1 MNHKPRTRLAAL
13 LLACLL
19 LCPSPGRSE
28 AAIPTEET
36 VESQTQESVQKPAA
50 TPAEEAA
57 QEVKPTEA
65 PALPTQEPM
74 PEPTEAPP
82 AEETAQEV
90 EPTEAPAL
98 PTQEPMPEPTE
109 APPAEETAQEVE
121 PTEAPALPTQEPMPE
136 PTEAPSETALPTQ
149 PPAQAPTEA
158 PQSPTEEP
166 TSVPEAEA
174 PSPAPETVPVQ
185 TGEPLPFSLQDAMAQ
200 RGYAY
205 VLAAAIPLYAAQ
217 DLAEPAYCM
226 TQETAV
232 LLVRRFAPEEGFAEV
247 WLLNESYEL
256 ITAYTTVDALPEA
269 ALSDQEVSALAGE
282 RLSALT
288 ADERLVFVVPGYVP
302 EQEPVPEPGAAET
315 VTPSAEP
322 EATETPPA
330 QPGVFVQVSTQT
342 NAYTDIDSSGMDADS
357 LWAGCFTQDATVQ
370 IEETLQD
377 ALGRWWYR
385 VRYLYG
391 DDFADGTLKWTEEGT
406 LWVLAQETCATGAAD
421 LTVTDYALP
430 VSPPS
435 RMMRMSASPMPGF
448 SLKTINAPVPSLYV
462 GQGGLHG
469 SSGKD
474 SAYLQ
479 IAKAPGHG
487 TVYATPHYLDGYTV
501 YCLEHTLPGP
511 GENISGG
518 GQQPTGPYVIVDMD
532 SYRTNPGYSSIIY
545 HESTLHAIGWVL
557 RHTYPFMVIDDDDPD
572 NETWSRV
579 AGQFAIRQ
587 VIRELEGP
595 QYVRDYWNMDNFYR
609 ASGQAP
615 GVYLEYARWLA
626 ANGIAR
632 ASMTG
637 AISVS
642 NQSTRFSGGSLTG
655 AVTLTTDAD
664 LIRVSRSYG
673 ALTGNTAGQDES
685 YYYLNSGD
693 TVSITAPGTHLSF
706 VAESVSSDE
715 EEASFLVGVPDVAI
729 QKVLIPQYG
738 APYKLQSVTVT
749 FDMPLGAAAVTKTSA
764 STGAPLAGAVFELVG
779 GNAVIATQ
787 TTGADGVARFE
798 NLQPGVYTIREK
810 SAPEGYLVS
819 VPGEQSVTVTAGGTA
834 HASFANAEI
843 TGKIRV
849 VKRDSLTREAL
860 AGAEFTV
867 TRLSAPAGATG
878 VGGSVVIVT
887 DASGVAETGWLPW
900 GRYRIEETKVPQHF
914 VDVGF
919 ETEVEIRDSGR
930 TCEIEVENEPTK
942 GYIRITKTDRL
953 NGNPIE
959 GVRFDI
965 YENDEYGSALVGSMV
980 TDENGVAV
988 SEPLRK
994 GRYIVREQG
1003 KTAGYVFEEIA
1014 LDAVVKPDE
1023 TTDLSVTNQPVR
1035 VRLKLYKRDADEYA
1049 GKPAD
1054 APDTRGDGEL
1064 TGAVF
1069 RVLAAQDIT
1078 DRQGNVIY
1086 EKGDVVVDSLTTA
1099 GEDASVTTDALWPGV
1114 YEIVELAP
1122 PVGYQAAVDSII
1134 VDARSAAKQ
1143 SHEAVVIYEGVVT
1156 NEIRYGAQAIVKLLG
1171 GMSDDPDPDRVET
1184 PEAGAEF
1191 LVYLRKA
1198 GSYENARA
1206 LERDR
1211 LVTDENGYAK
1221 TKALPYGVYVLE
1233 QIKGAPGYELK
1244 GPILFEIDGTED
1256 ILNPPPLTLSDRPIR
1271 YRLRLMKTDSETGK
1285 TITLSGVSFKL
1296 RDETGEFV
1304 TQTVSYP
1311 TLQET
1316 DTFVTD
1322 ETGSVTL
1329 PETLTWGLYFV
1340 EEVTAPKGYL
1350 IREEA
1355 LPVFVGQDGDV
1366 PGETYQIDVEVPN
1379 EPVKGRILLEKKG
1392 PRLTGFEVTADA
1404 YGNEAHRP
1412 VYEERYLAGAVFE
1425 LRAAET
1431 VTGGDGTVWFEQGE
1445 LVETLT
1451 TASDGPA
1458 ASGLLPLGRYV
1469 LVEIH
1474 APEGY
1479 ALDDTPHEVTLDASD
1494 AYTPVVE
1501 VRAELTNEYL
1511 PAEITLTKYKETMQA
1526 MEDEHGVRQTVITVP
1541 GEGFVFGLY
1550 NASDI
1555 PYDGGVLPA
1564 GTLVA
1569 SGATDTEG
1577 RLMFA
1582 GQYPHGEYYVKEL
1595 QAPEGWKLSAG
1606 TFPVSI
1612 LPEKAQ
1618 EDAVIRAGLTVHNEL
1633 ICTPVTITKTD
1644 ITGAA
1649 PVPGALIEVR
1659 NSRDEI
1665 IYHARTD
1672 ENGELPDILLMPGQ
1686 YAFREV
1692 LAPDG
1697 YALNEAVCIFVVDAQ
1712 GQVSGD
1718 TEIRDDW
1725 TRFSLRKTDTG
1736 GRVLAGVQF
1745 ALVDADGNQIMTA
1758 ETDENGLASFERIP
1772 YGRYTVVETRPL
1784 SGYLPAGTVAELTV
1798 DGQYVNPDAPLE
1810 VVNVPADTPDIQ
1822 TGVDLPFTPLMWA
1835 GVGMTAGALALIGV
1849 YGYRRRKRR

>member
-28 AAIPTEET
+28 AAVQTDVPVPQEAAIPAEET
-36 VESQTQESVQKPAA
+36 LESQETMQEPAA

-82 AEETAQEV
+82 
-90 EPTEAPAL
+90 
-98 PTQEPMPEPTE
+98 
-109 APPAEETAQEVE
+109 
-121 PTEAPALPTQEPMPE
+121 
-136 PTEAPSETALPTQ
+136 ETALPTQ

-158 PQSPTEEP
+158 PQPPTEEP

-174 PSPAPETVPVQ
+174 PSPAPETMPAQ
-185 TGEPLPFSLQDAMAQ
+185 TGEPLPLSLQDAMAQ
-200 RGYAY
+200 HGYAY

-226 TQETAV
+226 AQETAV
-232 LLVRRFAPEEGFAEV
+232 LLVHRLAPEEGFAEV

-256 ITAYTTVDALPEA
+256 ITAYTAVDALPEA
-269 ALSDQEVSALAGE
+269 ALSDQEVAALAGE

-302 EQEPVPEPGAAET
+302 AQEPVPEPGAAET

-322 EATETPPA
+322 EAAETPPA
-330 QPGVFVQVSTQT
+330 QPGAFVQVSTQT
-342 NAYTDIDSSGMDADS
+342 NVYTDIDSSGMDADS

-370 IEETLQD
+370 VEETLQD

-391 DDFADGTLKWTEEGT
+391 DDFADGTLKWTEQGT
-406 LWVLAQETCATGAAD
+406 LWVLAQETCVTGAAD

-430 VSPPS
+430 VSPSS

-462 GQGGLHG
+462 GQDGLYG
-469 SSGKD
+469 SSGRD

-557 RHTYPFMVIDDDDPD
+557 RHTYPFMVIDDNDPD

-637 AISVS
+637 VISVS

-655 AVTLTTDAD
+655 TVTLTTDAD

-764 STGAPLAGAVFELVG
+764 STGAPLAGAVFELVS

-819 VPGEQSVTVTAGGTA
+819 VPGGQSVTVTAGGTA

-843 TGKIRV
+843 TGKIRI

-878 VGGSVVIVT
+878 VGDSVVIVT

-900 GRYRIEETKVPQHF
+900 GRYRIEETTVPQHY

-965 YENDEYGSALVGSMV
+965 YENDEYGSALVCSMV

-988 SEPLRK
+988 SELLRK
-994 GRYIVREQG
+994 GRYIVREHG
-1003 KTAGYVFEEIA
+1003 ETVGYVFEEIA

-1023 TTDLSVTNQPVR
+1023 TTDLSVTNQPVQ

-1054 APDTRGDGEL
+1054 APGTRGDGEL

-1086 EKGDVVVDSLTTA
+1086 EKGAVVVDSLTTA
-1099 GEDASVTTDALWPGV
+1099 GEDGSVTTDGLWPGV

-1134 VDARSAAKQ
+1134 VDARSAAEQ
-1143 SHEAVVIYEGVVT
+1143 SQEAVVIYEGVVT

-1191 LVYLRKA
+1191 LVYLRNA

-1285 TITLSGVSFKL
+1285 AVTLSGVSFKL

-1431 VTGGDGTVWFEQGE
+1431 VTGWDDTVWFEQGE

-1501 VRAELTNEYL
+1501 VCAELTNEYL

-1569 SGATDTEG
+1569 SGATDADG
-1577 RLMFA
+1577 RLVFA

-1595 QAPEGWKLSAG
+1595 QAPEGWKLPAG

-1618 EDAVIRAGLTVHNEL
+1618 EDAVIRAGLTVHNEM

-1665 IYHARTD
+1665 IYRARID

-1772 YGRYTVVETRPL
+1772 HGCYTVVETQPL
-1784 SGYLPAGTVAELTV
+1784 PGYLPAGTVAELTV
-1798 DGQYVNPDAPLE
+1798 DGQYVNPDTPLE
-1810 VVNVPADTPDIQ
+1810 IVNVPADTPDIQ

-1835 GVGMTAGALALIGV
+1835 GVGMTAGALVLIGV

>member
-1 MNHKPRTRLAAL
+1 MNHKPHTRLAAM

-28 AAIPTEET
+28 AAVQTDVPVPQEAATPAEET
-36 VESQTQESVQKPAA
+36 PESQETVQEPAA
-50 TPAEEAA
+50 TPAEEA
-57 QEVKPTEA
+57 
-65 PALPTQEPM
+65 
-74 PEPTEAPP
+74 
-82 AEETAQEV
+82 AQEV

-98 PTQEPMPEPTE
+98 PTEEPMPESTE
-109 APPAEETAQEVE
+109 APP
-121 PTEAPALPTQEPMPE
+121 
-136 PTEAPSETALPTQ
+136 ETALQTQ
-149 PPAQAPTEA
+149 PPAQAPTEV
-158 PQSPTEEP
+158 PQPPTEEP
-166 TSVPEAEA
+166 TSVPEPEA
-174 PSPAPETVPVQ
+174 PSPAPETVPAQ
-185 TGEPLPFSLQDAMAQ
+185 TGEPLPLSLQDAMAQ
-200 RGYAY
+200 HGYAY

-232 LLVRRFAPEEGFAEV
+232 LLVHRFAPEEGFTEV

-256 ITAYTTVDALPEA
+256 TTAYTAVDALPEA
-269 ALSDQEVSALAGE
+269 ALSDQEVAALAGE
-282 RLSALT
+282 RSSALT

-302 EQEPVPEPGAAET
+302 EQVTVTETGAAET

-322 EATETPPA
+322 EATETQPA
-330 QPGVFVQVSTQT
+330 QPGAFVQVSTQT
-342 NAYTDIDSSGMDADS
+342 NVYTGIDWSGMDADR

-370 IEETLQD
+370 VEETLQD

-391 DDFADGTLKWTEEGT
+391 DDFADGTLKWTELGT

-430 VSPPS
+430 VSPSS

-462 GQGGLHG
+462 GQGGLYG
-469 SSGKD
+469 SSGRD

-626 ANGIAR
+626 SNGIAR

-655 AVTLTTDAD
+655 TVTLTTDAD

-764 STGAPLAGAVFELVG
+764 STGAPLAGAVFELVSG
-779 GNAVIATQ
+779 DAVIATQ

-843 TGKIRV
+843 TGKIRI

-887 DASGVAETGWLPW
+887 DASGVAETGWLSW
-900 GRYRIEETKVPQHF
+900 GRYRIEETKVPRHY

-965 YENDEYGSALVGSMV
+965 YENDEYGSALAGSMV

-994 GRYIVREQG
+994 GRYIVREHG
-1003 KTAGYVFEEIA
+1003 ETAGYVFEEIA

-1054 APDTRGDGEL
+1054 APGTRGDGEL

-1078 DRQGNVIY
+1078 DRQDNVIY
-1086 EKGDVVVDSLTTA
+1086 EKGAVVVDSLTTA
-1099 GEDASVTTDALWPGV
+1099 DQDASVTTDALWPGV

-1122 PVGYQAAVDSII
+1122 PVGYQASDTAITMDTR
-1134 VDARSAAKQ
+1134 DAARQ
-1143 SHEAVVIYEGVVT
+1143 SVEAVVIYEGVVT

-1198 GSYENARA
+1198 GSYENAHA

-1233 QIKGAPGYELK
+1233 QIKGAPGHELK

-1271 YRLRLMKTDSETGK
+1271 YRLRLIKTDSETGK

-1366 PGETYQIDVEVPN
+1366 PGETYQIDAEVPN

-1431 VTGGDGTVWFEQGE
+1431 ITGGDGTVWFEQGE

-1451 TASDGPA
+1451 TASDEPA

-1479 ALDDTPHEVTLDASD
+1479 ALDDMPHEVTLDASD

-1526 MEDEHGVRQTVITVP
+1526 MEDEYGVRQTVITVP

-1569 SGATDTEG
+1569 SGATDADG
-1577 RLMFA
+1577 RLVFA

-1595 QAPEGWKLSAG
+1595 QAPEGWKLPAG
-1606 TFPVSI
+1606 TLPVSI

-1644 ITGAA
+1644 ITGSA

-1665 IYHARTD
+1665 IYRARTD

-1810 VVNVPADTPDIQ
+1810 IVNVPADTTDIQ

-1835 GVGMTAGALALIGV
+1835 GVGMTASALVLIGV

>member
-1 MNHKPRTRLAAL
+1 M

-28 AAIPTEET
+28 AAVQTDVPVPQEAAIPAEET
-36 VESQTQESVQKPAA
+36 LELQETVQEPAA
-50 TPAEEAA
+50 TPAEEAV
-57 QEVKPTEA
+57 QEVTPTEA

-74 PEPTEAPP
+74 PESTEAPP
-82 AEETAQEV
+82 AET
-90 EPTEAPAL
+90 AL
-98 PTQEPMPEPTE
+98 PTQE
-109 APPAEETAQEVE
+109 
-121 PTEAPALPTQEPMPE
+121 
-136 PTEAPSETALPTQ
+136 PTQ

-158 PQSPTEEP
+158 PPASTEEP
-166 TSVPEAEA
+166 A
-174 PSPAPETVPVQ
+174 PTDVV
-185 TGEPLPFSLQDAMAQ
+185 PLPLSLQDAMAQ

-205 VLAAAIPLYAAQ
+205 VLAAAIPLYAVQ

-226 TQETAV
+226 AQETAV
-232 LLVRRFAPEEGFAEV
+232 LLVHRFAPEEGFAEV

-256 ITAYTTVDALPEA
+256 TTAYTAVDALPEA
-269 ALSDQEVSALAGE
+269 ALSDQEVAALAGE
-282 RLSALT
+282 RPSALT

-302 EQEPVPEPGAAET
+302 AQEPVPEPGAAET

-322 EATETPPA
+322 EAAEIPPA
-330 QPGVFVQVSTQT
+330 QPGAFVQVSTQT

-370 IEETLQD
+370 VEETLQD

-391 DDFADGTLKWTEEGT
+391 DDFADGTLKWTEQGT

-430 VSPPS
+430 VSPSS

-469 SSGKD
+469 SSGRD

-637 AISVS
+637 AISMS

-655 AVTLTTDAD
+655 TVTLTTDAD

-764 STGAPLAGAVFELVG
+764 STGAPLAGAVFELVS

-843 TGKIRV
+843 TGKIRI

-887 DASGVAETGWLPW
+887 AASGVAETGWLPW
-900 GRYRIEETKVPQHF
+900 GRYRIKETKVPRHY

-919 ETEVEIRDSGR
+919 ETEAEIRDSGR

-994 GRYIVREQG
+994 GRYIVREHG
-1003 KTAGYVFEEIA
+1003 ETAGYVFEEIA

-1054 APDTRGDGEL
+1054 APGTRGDGEL

-1086 EKGDVVVDSLTTA
+1086 EKGAVVVDSLTTA

-1122 PVGYQAAVDSII
+1122 PVGYQESDTAITIDTRDAA
-1134 VDARSAAKQ
+1134 RQ
-1143 SHEAVVIYEGVVT
+1143 SVEAVITYEGVIT
-1156 NEIRYGAQAIVKLLG
+1156 NSIKMGAQAIVKLLG

-1233 QIKGAPGYELK
+1233 QTKGAPGYELK

-1355 LPVFVGQDGDV
+1355 LPVFVGQDGDA

-1526 MEDEHGVRQTVITVP
+1526 MEDEYGVRQTVITVP

-1555 PYDGGVLPA
+1555 PCDGGVLPA

-1569 SGATDTEG
+1569 SGATDADG
-1577 RLMFA
+1577 RLVFA

-1665 IYHARTD
+1665 IYRARTD

-1745 ALVDADGNQIMTA
+1745 ALVDADGSQIMTA
-1758 ETDENGLASFERIP
+1758 ETDENGLASFKRIP
-1772 YGRYTVVETRPL
+1772 HGRYTVVETRPL
-1784 SGYLPAGTVAELTV
+1784 PGYLPAGTVAELTV

-1835 GVGMTAGALALIGV
+1835 GVGMTAGALVLIGV

>member
-28 AAIPTEET
+28 AAVQTDVPVPQEAAIPAEET
-36 VESQTQESVQKPAA
+36 MESQETVQEPAA
-50 TPAEEAA
+50 T
-57 QEVKPTEA
+57 
-65 PALPTQEPM
+65 
-74 PEPTEAPP
+74 P

-136 PTEAPSETALPTQ
+136 PTEAPPAETALPTQ

-174 PSPAPETVPVQ
+174 PSPAPETVPAQ

-322 EATETPPA
+322 EAAETPSV
-330 QPGVFVQVSTQT
+330 QPGAFVQVSTQT

-391 DDFADGTLKWTEEGT
+391 DDFADGTLKWTEQGT

-469 SSGKD
+469 RSGKD

-655 AVTLTTDAD
+655 TVTLTTDAD

-764 STGAPLAGAVFELVG
+764 STGAPLAGAVFELVS

-843 TGKIRV
+843 TGKIRI

-878 VGGSVVIVT
+878 VGNSVVIVT

-900 GRYRIEETKVPQHF
+900 GRYRIEETTVPQHY

-994 GRYIVREQG
+994 GRYIVREHG
-1003 KTAGYVFEEIA
+1003 ETAGYVFEEIA

-1054 APDTRGDGEL
+1054 APGTRGDGEL

-1086 EKGDVVVDSLTTA
+1086 EKGAVVVDSLTTA

-1122 PVGYQAAVDSII
+1122 PVGYQESDTAITIDTRDAA
-1134 VDARSAAKQ
+1134 RQ
-1143 SHEAVVIYEGVVT
+1143 SVEAVITYEGVIT
-1156 NEIRYGAQAIVKLLG
+1156 NSIKMGAQAIVKLLG

-1233 QIKGAPGYELK
+1233 QTKGAPGYELK

-1355 LPVFVGQDGDV
+1355 LPVFVGQDGDA

-1526 MEDEHGVRQTVITVP
+1526 MEDEYGVRQTVITVP

-1555 PYDGGVLPA
+1555 PCDGGVLPA

-1569 SGATDTEG
+1569 SGATDADG
-1577 RLMFA
+1577 RLVFA

-1644 ITGAA
+1644 ITGSA

-1665 IYHARTD
+1665 IYRARTD

-1736 GRVLAGVQF
+1736 GRALAGVQF

-1835 GVGMTAGALALIGV
+1835 GVGMTVGGLVLIGA

>member
-1 MNHKPRTRLAAL
+1 MNHKPRTRLAAM

-28 AAIPTEET
+28 AAVQTDVPVPQEAAIPAEET
-36 VESQTQESVQKPAA
+36 MEPQETVQEPAA
-50 TPAEEAA
+50 TPAEETA
-57 QEVKPTEA
+57 QEATPTEA

-82 AEETAQEV
+82 AEEAAQEV

-98 PTQEPMPEPTE
+98 STQEPMPEPNE
-109 APPAEETAQEVE
+109 APLA
-121 PTEAPALPTQEPMPE
+121 
-136 PTEAPSETALPTQ
+136 ETALPTQ
-149 PPAQAPTEA
+149 PPAQAPTEV
-158 PQSPTEEP
+158 PQPPTEEP

-174 PSPAPETVPVQ
+174 PSPAPETVPAQ
-185 TGEPLPFSLQDAMAQ
+185 TGEPLPLSLQDAMAQ
-200 RGYAY
+200 RGFAY

-226 TQETAV
+226 AQETAV
-232 LLVRRFAPEEGFAEV
+232 LLVHRLVPEGFAEV
-247 WLLNESYEL
+247 WLLNESYGL
-256 ITAYTTVDALPEA
+256 ITAYTAVDALPEA
-269 ALSDQEVSALAGE
+269 ALSDQEVAALAGE
-282 RLSALT
+282 RPSAT
-288 ADERLVFVVPGYVP
+288 TEDERLVFVVPGYVP
-302 EQEPVPEPGAAET
+302 EQVTVTETGAAET

-322 EATETPPA
+322 EATETQPA
-330 QPGVFVQVSTQT
+330 QPGAFVQVSTQT

-370 IEETLQD
+370 VEETLQD

-391 DDFADGTLKWTEEGT
+391 DDFADGTLKWTELGT

-430 VSPPS
+430 VSTSS

-462 GQGGLHG
+462 GQGGLYG
-469 SSGKD
+469 SSGRD

-673 ALTGNTAGQDES
+673 VLTGNTAGQDES

-764 STGAPLAGAVFELVG
+764 STGAPLAGAVFELVS

-843 TGKIRV
+843 TGKIRI

-900 GRYRIEETKVPQHF
+900 GRYRIEETTVPQHY

-942 GYIRITKTDRL
+942 GYIRIIKTDRL

-959 GVRFDI
+959 DVRFDI
-965 YENDEYGSALVGSMV
+965 YENDEHGSALVGSMV

-994 GRYIVREQG
+994 GRYIVREHG
-1003 KTAGYVFEEIA
+1003 ETAGYVFEEIA

-1054 APDTRGDGEL
+1054 APGTRGDGEL

-1086 EKGDVVVDSLTTA
+1086 KKGAVVVDSLTTA

-1206 LERDR
+1206 FERDR

-1271 YRLRLMKTDSETGK
+1271 YRLRLMKTDSETRK

-1355 LPVFVGQDGDV
+1355 LPVFVGQDGDS

-1550 NASDI
+1550 NSSDI

-1569 SGATDTEG
+1569 SGTTDADG
-1577 RLMFA
+1577 RLVFA

-1595 QAPEGWKLSAG
+1595 QAPEGWKLPAG

-1665 IYHARTD
+1665 IYRARTD

-1810 VVNVPADTPDIQ
+1810 VVNVPADTTDIQ

>member
-28 AAIPTEET
+28 AAVQTDVPVPQEAAIPAEET
-36 VESQTQESVQKPAA
+36 LESQETVQEPAA

-65 PALPTQEPM
+65 PALPTQGAM
-74 PEPTEAPP
+74 PEPTGAPP
-82 AEETAQEV
+82 A
-90 EPTEAPAL
+90 
-98 PTQEPMPEPTE
+98 
-109 APPAEETAQEVE
+109 
-121 PTEAPALPTQEPMPE
+121 
-136 PTEAPSETALPTQ
+136 ETALPTQ

-174 PSPAPETVPVQ
+174 PSPAPETVPAQ
-185 TGEPLPFSLQDAMAQ
+185 TGETLPLSLQDAMAQ
-200 RGYAY
+200 HGYAY

-226 TQETAV
+226 AQETAV
-232 LLVRRFAPEEGFAEV
+232 LLVHRLVPEGFAEV

-256 ITAYTTVDALPEA
+256 ITAYTAVDALPEA
-269 ALSDQEVSALAGE
+269 ALSDQEVAALAGE
-282 RLSALT
+282 RPSALT

-302 EQEPVPEPGAAET
+302 AQEPVPEPGAAET

-322 EATETPPA
+322 EAAETPSV
-330 QPGVFVQVSTQT
+330 QPGAFVQVSTQT
-342 NAYTDIDSSGMDADS
+342 NVYTDIDSSGMDADS

-370 IEETLQD
+370 VEETLQD

-391 DDFADGTLKWTEEGT
+391 DDFDDGTLKWTEQGT
-406 LWVLAQETCATGAAD
+406 LWVLVQETCATGAAD

-430 VSPPS
+430 VSPSS

-469 SSGKD
+469 SSGRD

-764 STGAPLAGAVFELVG
+764 STGAPLAGAVFELVS

-787 TTGADGVARFE
+787 TTGADGMARFE

-843 TGKIRV
+843 TGKIRI

-900 GRYRIEETKVPQHF
+900 GRYRIEETTVPQHY

-942 GYIRITKTDRL
+942 GYIRIIKTDRL

-965 YENDEYGSALVGSMV
+965 YENDEYGSALVCSMV

-1023 TTDLSVTNQPVR
+1023 TTDLSVTNQPVQ

-1054 APDTRGDGEL
+1054 APGTRGDGEL

-1086 EKGDVVVDSLTTA
+1086 EKGAVVVDSLTTA

-1206 LERDR
+1206 FERDR

-1296 RDETGEFV
+1296 RDETGELV

-1311 TLQET
+1311 TRQET

-1501 VRAELTNEYL
+1501 VCAELTNEYL
-1511 PAEITLTKYKETMQA
+1511 PAEITLTKYKETMQT

-1541 GEGFVFGLY
+1541 GEGFVFGLF
-1550 NASDI
+1550 NTSDI
-1555 PYDGGVLPA
+1555 PHDGGVLPA

-1569 SGATDTEG
+1569 SGATDADG
-1577 RLMFA
+1577 RLVFA

-1649 PVPGALIEVR
+1649 PVPGALIEIR
-1659 NSRDEI
+1659 NSRDEV
-1665 IYHARTD
+1665 IYRARTD

>member
-28 AAIPTEET
+28 AAVQTDVPVPQEAAIPAEET
-36 VESQTQESVQKPAA
+36 PESQETVQEPAA

-82 AEETAQEV
+82 
-90 EPTEAPAL
+90 
-98 PTQEPMPEPTE
+98 
-109 APPAEETAQEVE
+109 
-121 PTEAPALPTQEPMPE
+121 
-136 PTEAPSETALPTQ
+136 ETALPTQ

-158 PQSPTEEP
+158 PQPPTEEP

-174 PSPAPETVPVQ
+174 PSPAPETVPAQ
-185 TGEPLPFSLQDAMAQ
+185 TGEPLPLSLQDAMAQ
-200 RGYAY
+200 HGYAY

-226 TQETAV
+226 AQETAV
-232 LLVRRFAPEEGFAEV
+232 LLVHRLVPEGFAEV

-256 ITAYTTVDALPEA
+256 ITAYTAVDALPEA
-269 ALSDQEVSALAGE
+269 SLSDQEVAALAGE
-282 RLSALT
+282 RPSALT

-302 EQEPVPEPGAAET
+302 AQEPVPEPGAAET

-322 EATETPPA
+322 EAAEIPPA
-330 QPGVFVQVSTQT
+330 QPGAFVQVSTQT
-342 NAYTDIDSSGMDADS
+342 NVYTDIDSSGMDADS

-370 IEETLQD
+370 VEETLQD

-391 DDFADGTLKWTEEGT
+391 DDFADGTLKWTEQGT

-430 VSPPS
+430 VSPSS

-642 NQSTRFSGGSLTG
+642 NQSIRFSGGSLTG

-673 ALTGNTAGQDES
+673 VLTGNTAGQDES

-706 VAESVSSDE
+706 MAESVSSDE

-764 STGAPLAGAVFELVG
+764 STGAPLAGAVFELAG

-843 TGKIRV
+843 TGKIRI

-878 VGGSVVIVT
+878 VGDSVVIVT

-900 GRYRIEETKVPQHF
+900 GRYRIEETTVPQHY

-919 ETEVEIRDSGR
+919 ETEAEIRDSGK

-988 SEPLRK
+988 SELLRK
-994 GRYIVREQG
+994 GRYIVREHG
-1003 KTAGYVFEEIA
+1003 ETAGYVFEEIA

-1054 APDTRGDGEL
+1054 APGTRGDGEL

-1078 DRQGNVIY
+1078 DRQDNVIY
-1086 EKGDVVVDSLTTA
+1086 EKGAVVVDSLTTA
-1099 GEDASVTTDALWPGV
+1099 GQDASVTTDALWPGA

-1134 VDARSAAKQ
+1134 VDARSAAEQ
-1143 SHEAVVIYEGVVT
+1143 SQEAVVIYEGVVT

-1206 LERDR
+1206 FERDR

-1271 YRLRLMKTDSETGK
+1271 YRLRLMKTDSETRK

-1296 RDETGEFV
+1296 RDEMGELV

-1355 LPVFVGQDGDV
+1355 LPVFVGQDGDA

-1412 VYEERYLAGAVFE
+1412 VYEESYLAGAVFE

-1569 SGATDTEG
+1569 SGATDADG
-1577 RLMFA
+1577 RLVFA

-1665 IYHARTD
+1665 IYRARTD

-1784 SGYLPAGTVAELTV
+1784 PGYLPAGTVAELTV
-1798 DGQYVNPDAPLE
+1798 DGQHVNPDAPLE

-1822 TGVDLPFTPLMWA
+1822 TGVDFPFTPLMWA
-1835 GVGMTAGALALIGV
+1835 GVGMTAGGLVLIGA

>member
-28 AAIPTEET
+28 AAVQTDVPVPQEAAIPAEET
-36 VESQTQESVQKPAA
+36 LESQETVQEPAA

-57 QEVKPTEA
+57 QEVEPTEA
-65 PALPTQEPM
+65 PVLPTQEPM
-74 PEPTEAPP
+74 PESTEAPP
-82 AEETAQEV
+82 AEEAAQEV

-98 PTQEPMPEPTE
+98 PTEEPMPEPTE
-109 APPAEETAQEVE
+109 APPAET
-121 PTEAPALPTQEPMPE
+121 ALPTQE
-136 PTEAPSETALPTQ
+136 PTQ

-158 PQSPTEEP
+158 PPASTEEP
-166 TSVPEAEA
+166 A
-174 PSPAPETVPVQ
+174 PTDVV
-185 TGEPLPFSLQDAMAQ
+185 PLPLSLQDAMAQ

-226 TQETAV
+226 AQETAV
-232 LLVRRFAPEEGFAEV
+232 LLVHRLVPERFAEV

-256 ITAYTTVDALPEA
+256 ITAYTAVDALPEA
-269 ALSDQEVSALAGE
+269 ALSDQEVAALAGE
-282 RLSALT
+282 RPSALT

-302 EQEPVPEPGAAET
+302 AQETVPEPGAAET
-315 VTPSAEP
+315 VAPSAEP

-330 QPGVFVQVSTQT
+330 QPGAFVQVSTQT
-342 NAYTDIDSSGMDADS
+342 NVYTDIDSSGMDADS

-391 DDFADGTLKWTEEGT
+391 DDFADGTLKWTEQGT
-406 LWVLAQETCATGAAD
+406 LWVLEQETCITGAAD

-430 VSPPS
+430 VSTSS
-435 RMMRMSASPMPGF
+435 RMMRKSASPMPGF

-462 GQGGLHG
+462 GQGGLYG
-469 SSGKD
+469 SSGRD

-764 STGAPLAGAVFELVG
+764 STGAPLAGAVFELVS

-819 VPGEQSVTVTAGGTA
+819 VPGEQSVTVTADGTA

-878 VGGSVVIVT
+878 VGNSVVIVT

-900 GRYRIEETKVPQHF
+900 GRYRIEETTVPQHY

-919 ETEVEIRDSGR
+919 ETEVEIRDRGR

-965 YENDEYGSALVGSMV
+965 YENDEYGSALVCSMV

-988 SEPLRK
+988 SELLRK
-994 GRYIVREQG
+994 GRYIVREHG
-1003 KTAGYVFEEIA
+1003 ETAGYVFEEIA

-1049 GKPAD
+1049 GKAAD
-1054 APDTRGDGEL
+1054 APGTRGDGEL

-1086 EKGDVVVDSLTTA
+1086 EKGAVVVDSLTTA

-1206 LERDR
+1206 FERDR

-1569 SGATDTEG
+1569 SGATDTDG
-1577 RLMFA
+1577 RLVFA

-1595 QAPEGWKLSAG
+1595 QAPEGWKLPAG
-1606 TFPVSI
+1606 TLPVSI

-1659 NSRDEI
+1659 NSRDEF

>member
-1 MNHKPRTRLAAL
+1 MNHKPRTRLAAM

-57 QEVKPTEA
+57 QEV
-65 PALPTQEPM
+65 
-74 PEPTEAPP
+74 
-82 AEETAQEV
+82 

-98 PTQEPMPEPTE
+98 PTEEPMPESTE
-109 APPAEETAQEVE
+109 APPAEEAVQEVT
-121 PTEAPALPTQEPMPE
+121 PTEAPVLPTQGAMPE
-136 PTEAPSETALPTQ
+136 PTGAPPAETALPTQ

-158 PQSPTEEP
+158 PPNSIEEPASASQTEEP
-166 TSVPEAEA
+166 AATDV
-174 PSPAPETVPVQ
+174 V
-185 TGEPLPFSLQDAMAQ
+185 PLPLSLQDAMAQ

-205 VLAAAIPLYAAQ
+205 VLAAAIPLYTAQ

-226 TQETAV
+226 TQKTAV
-232 LLVRRFAPEEGFAEV
+232 LLVRRLAPEEGFAEV

-256 ITAYTTVDALPEA
+256 ITAYTAVDALPEA

-282 RLSALT
+282 RPSAT
-288 ADERLVFVVPGYVP
+288 TEDERLVFVVPGYVP
-302 EQEPVPEPGAAET
+302 AQETVTETGAAET

-322 EATETPPA
+322 EATETQPA
-330 QPGVFVQVSTQT
+330 QPGAFVQVSTQT
-342 NAYTDIDSSGMDADS
+342 NVFSDVDTSFPENDSGD
-357 LWAGCFTQDATVQ
+357 LWLGYFTRDATVQ
-370 IEETLQD
+370 VEETLRD

-391 DDFADGTLKWTEEGT
+391 DDFADGTLKWTEQGT

-430 VSPPS
+430 VSPSS
-435 RMMRMSASPMPGF
+435 RMMRTSASPMPGF

-655 AVTLTTDAD
+655 TVTLTTDAD

-764 STGAPLAGAVFELVG
+764 STGAPLAGAVFELVS

-900 GRYRIEETKVPQHF
+900 GRYRIEETTVPQHY

-919 ETEVEIRDSGR
+919 ETEVEIRDRGR

-965 YENDEYGSALVGSMV
+965 YENDEHGSALVGSMV

-988 SEPLRK
+988 SELLRK
-994 GRYIVREQG
+994 GRYIIREQG

-1054 APDTRGDGEL
+1054 APGTRGDGEL

-1078 DRQGNVIY
+1078 DRQDNVIY
-1086 EKGDVVVDSLTTA
+1086 EKGAVVVDSLTTA
-1099 GEDASVTTDALWPGV
+1099 GQDASVTTDALWPGM

-1122 PVGYQAAVDSII
+1122 PVGYQASDTAITIDTR
-1134 VDARSAAKQ
+1134 DAARQ
-1143 SHEAVVIYEGVVT
+1143 SVEAVITYEGVVT

-1211 LVTDENGYAK
+1211 LVTDQNGYAK

-1233 QIKGAPGYELK
+1233 QTKGAPGYELK

-1271 YRLRLMKTDSETGK
+1271 YRLRLIKTDSETGK
-1285 TITLSGVSFKL
+1285 AVTLSGVSFKL

-1311 TLQET
+1311 TRQET

-1355 LPVFVGQDGDV
+1355 LPVFVGQDGDA

-1392 PRLTGFEVTADA
+1392 LRLTGFEVTADA

-1569 SGATDTEG
+1569 SGATDTDG
-1577 RLMFA
+1577 RLVLA

-1595 QAPEGWKLSAG
+1595 QAPEGWKLPAG

-1665 IYHARTD
+1665 IYRARTD

-1697 YALNEAVCIFVVDAQ
+1697 YALNEAVCIFVVDAL

-1772 YGRYTVVETRPL
+1772 HGRYTVVETQPL
-1784 SGYLPAGTVAELTV
+1784 PGYLPAGTVAELTV

-1810 VVNVPADTPDIQ
+1810 IVNVPADTTDIQ
-1822 TGVDLPFTPLMWA
+1822 TGVDLPFTPLMWT
-1835 GVGMTAGALALIGV
+1835 GVGMTAGGLVLIGV

>member
-19 LCPSPGRSE
+19 LCPTPGRSE
-28 AAIPTEET
+28 AAVQTDVPVPQEAAIPAEET
-36 VESQTQESVQKPAA
+36 LESQETMQEPAA
-50 TPAEEAA
+50 TPAEEA
-57 QEVKPTEA
+57 
-65 PALPTQEPM
+65 
-74 PEPTEAPP
+74 
-82 AEETAQEV
+82 AQEV

-98 PTQEPMPEPTE
+98 PTEEPMPESTE
-109 APPAEETAQEVE
+109 APPAET
-121 PTEAPALPTQEPMPE
+121 ALPTQE
-136 PTEAPSETALPTQ
+136 PTQ

-158 PQSPTEEP
+158 PPASTEEP
-166 TSVPEAEA
+166 A
-174 PSPAPETVPVQ
+174 PTDVV
-185 TGEPLPFSLQDAMAQ
+185 PLPLSLQDAMAQ

-232 LLVRRFAPEEGFAEV
+232 LLVHRFAPEEGFAEV
-247 WLLNESYEL
+247 WLLNERYEL
-256 ITAYTTVDALPEA
+256 TTAYTAVDALPEA
-269 ALSDQEVSALAGE
+269 ALSDQEVAALAGE
-282 RLSALT
+282 RPSALT

-302 EQEPVPEPGAAET
+302 AQEPVPEPGAAET

-322 EATETPPA
+322 EAAETPSV
-330 QPGVFVQVSTQT
+330 QPGAFVQVSTQT
-342 NAYTDIDSSGMDADS
+342 NVYTDIDSSGMDADS

-370 IEETLQD
+370 VEETLQD

-391 DDFADGTLKWTEEGT
+391 DDFDDGTLKWTEQGT

-655 AVTLTTDAD
+655 TVTLTTDAD

-749 FDMPLGAAAVTKTSA
+749 FDIPLGAAAVTKTSA
-764 STGAPLAGAVFELVG
+764 STGAPLAGAVFELVS

-787 TTGADGVARFE
+787 TTGADGVARFK

-878 VGGSVVIVT
+878 VGDSVVIVT

-900 GRYRIEETKVPQHF
+900 GRYRIEETTVPQHY

-953 NGNPIE
+953 SGNPIE

-965 YENDEYGSALVGSMV
+965 YENDEYGSALASSMV

-994 GRYIVREQG
+994 GRYIVREHG
-1003 KTAGYVFEEIA
+1003 ETAGYVFEEIA

-1054 APDTRGDGEL
+1054 APGTRGDGEL

-1086 EKGDVVVDSLTTA
+1086 KKGAVVVDSLTTA

-1122 PVGYQAAVDSII
+1122 PVGYQASDTAITIDTR
-1134 VDARSAAKQ
+1134 DAARQ
-1143 SHEAVVIYEGVVT
+1143 SVEAVITYEGVVT

-1311 TLQET
+1311 TRQET

-1355 LPVFVGQDGDV
+1355 LPVFVGQDGDA

-1392 PRLTGFEVTADA
+1392 PQLTGFEVTADA

-1451 TASDGPA
+1451 TASDEPA
-1458 ASGLLPLGRYV
+1458 ASGLLPLGRYM

-1501 VRAELTNEYL
+1501 ICAELTNEYL
-1511 PAEITLTKYKETMQA
+1511 PAEITLTKYKEALQT

-1569 SGATDTEG
+1569 SGATDADG
-1577 RLMFA
+1577 RLVFA

-1595 QAPEGWKLSAG
+1595 QAPEGWKLPAG

-1644 ITGAA
+1644 ITGSA

-1665 IYHARTD
+1665 IYRARTD

-1697 YALNEAVCIFVVDAQ
+1697 YVLNEAVCIFVVDAQ

-1772 YGRYTVVETRPL
+1772 HGRYTVVETQPL

-1835 GVGMTAGALALIGV
+1835 GVGMTASALVLIGV

>member
-28 AAIPTEET
+28 ATIPTEET

-82 AEETAQEV
+82 AEEAVQEV
-90 EPTEAPAL
+90 TPTEAPAL

-109 APPAEETAQEVE
+109 APP
-121 PTEAPALPTQEPMPE
+121 
-136 PTEAPSETALPTQ
+136 ETALPTQ

-158 PQSPTEEP
+158 PQPPTEEP

-174 PSPAPETVPVQ
+174 PSPAPETVPAQ
-185 TGEPLPFSLQDAMAQ
+185 TGEPLPLSLQDAMAQ

-232 LLVRRFAPEEGFAEV
+232 LLVHRLVPEEGFAEV

-256 ITAYTTVDALPEA
+256 ITAYTAVDALPEA
-269 ALSDQEVSALAGE
+269 ALSDQEVAALAGE
-282 RLSALT
+282 RPSALT

-302 EQEPVPEPGAAET
+302 AQEPVPESAET
-315 VTPSAEP
+315 
-322 EATETPPA
+322 EAAVQPMEQSSSESVIPPA
-330 QPGVFVQVSTQT
+330 QPGAFVQVSTQT
-342 NAYTDIDSSGMDADS
+342 NVYTDIDSSGMDADS

-370 IEETLQD
+370 VEETLQD

-391 DDFADGTLKWTEEGT
+391 DDFADGTLKWTEQGT
-406 LWVLAQETCATGAAD
+406 LWVLALETCVTGAAD

-430 VSPPS
+430 VSPSS

-462 GQGGLHG
+462 GQGGLYG

-655 AVTLTTDAD
+655 TVTLTTDAD

-673 ALTGNTAGQDES
+673 VLTGNTAGQDES

-764 STGAPLAGAVFELVG
+764 STGAPLAGAVFELVSG
-779 GNAVIATQ
+779 DAVIATQ

-843 TGKIRV
+843 TGKIRI
-849 VKRDSLTREAL
+849 VKRDGLTREAL

-878 VGGSVVIVT
+878 VGDSVVIVT

-900 GRYRIEETKVPQHF
+900 GRYRIEETTVPQHY

-988 SEPLRK
+988 SELLRK
-994 GRYIVREQG
+994 GRYIVREHG
-1003 KTAGYVFEEIA
+1003 ETAGYVFEEIA

-1023 TTDLSVTNQPVR
+1023 TTDLSVTNQPVQ

-1054 APDTRGDGEL
+1054 VPGTRGDGEL

-1086 EKGDVVVDSLTTA
+1086 EKGAVVVDSLTTA

-1244 GPILFEIDGTED
+1244 GPLLFEIDGTED
-1256 ILNPPPLTLSDRPIR
+1256 VLNPPPLTLSDRPIR

-1285 TITLSGVSFKL
+1285 AVTLSGVSFKL

-1311 TLQET
+1311 TPQET

-1479 ALDDTPHEVTLDASD
+1479 ALDDTPYEVTLDASD

-1526 MEDEHGVRQTVITVP
+1526 MEDEYGVRQTVITVP

-1569 SGATDTEG
+1569 SGATDADG
-1577 RLMFA
+1577 RLVFA
-1582 GQYPHGEYYVKEL
+1582 GRYPHGEYYVKEL
-1595 QAPEGWKLSAG
+1595 QAPEGWKLPAG
-1606 TFPVSI
+1606 TFPISI

-1644 ITGAA
+1644 ITGSA

-1665 IYHARTD
+1665 IYRARTD

-1772 YGRYTVVETRPL
+1772 HGRYSVVETQPL
-1784 SGYLPAGTVAELTV
+1784 PGYLPAGTVAELTV

-1810 VVNVPADTPDIQ
+1810 IVNVPADTPDIQ

-1835 GVGMTAGALALIGV
+1835 GVGMTAGALVLIGA

>member
-1 MNHKPRTRLAAL
+1 MNHKPHTRLAAM

-28 AAIPTEET
+28 AA
-36 VESQTQESVQKPAA
+36 VQTDVPVPQEAA
-50 TPAEEAA
+50 MPAEEAA

-82 AEETAQEV
+82 AEEAVQEV
-90 EPTEAPAL
+90 TPTEAPVL
-98 PTQEPMPEPTE
+98 PTQGAIPEPTG
-109 APPAEETAQEVE
+109 APPA
-121 PTEAPALPTQEPMPE
+121 
-136 PTEAPSETALPTQ
+136 ETALPTQ

-158 PQSPTEEP
+158 PPNSIEEPASASQTEEP
-166 TSVPEAEA
+166 AATDV
-174 PSPAPETVPVQ
+174 V
-185 TGEPLPFSLQDAMAQ
+185 PLPLSLQDAMAQ

-217 DLAEPAYCM
+217 DLVEPAYCM

-232 LLVRRFAPEEGFAEV
+232 LLVHRFAPEEGFTEV

-256 ITAYTTVDALPEA
+256 TTAYTAVDALPEA
-269 ALSDQEVSALAGE
+269 ALSDQEVAALAGE
-282 RLSALT
+282 RSSALT

-302 EQEPVPEPGAAET
+302 EQVTVTETGAAET

-322 EATETPPA
+322 EATETQPA
-330 QPGVFVQVSTQT
+330 QPGAFVQVSTQT
-342 NAYTDIDSSGMDADS
+342 NVYTGIDWSGMDADS

-370 IEETLQD
+370 VEETLQD

-391 DDFADGTLKWTEEGT
+391 DDFADGTLKWTELGT

-430 VSPPS
+430 VSPSS

-469 SSGKD
+469 SSGRD

-655 AVTLTTDAD
+655 TVTLTTDAD

-764 STGAPLAGAVFELVG
+764 STGAPLASAVFELVS

-843 TGKIRV
+843 TGKIRI
-849 VKRDSLTREAL
+849 VKRDSLTREVL

-900 GRYRIEETKVPQHF
+900 GRYRIEETTVPQHY

-942 GYIRITKTDRL
+942 GYIRIIKTDRL

-988 SEPLRK
+988 SELLRK
-994 GRYIVREQG
+994 GRYIVREHG
-1003 KTAGYVFEEIA
+1003 ETAGYVFEEIA

-1035 VRLKLYKRDADEYA
+1035 VQLKLYKRDADEYA

-1054 APDTRGDGEL
+1054 APGTRGDGEL

-1078 DRQGNVIY
+1078 DQQDNVIY
-1086 EKGDVVVDSLTTA
+1086 EKGAVVVDSLTTA
-1099 GEDASVTTDALWPGV
+1099 GQDASVTTDALWPGV

-1285 TITLSGVSFKL
+1285 AVTLSGVSFKL

-1311 TLQET
+1311 TRQET
-1316 DTFVTD
+1316 DTFITD

-1355 LPVFVGQDGDV
+1355 LPVFVGQDGDA

-1451 TASDGPA
+1451 TASNGPA

-1541 GEGFVFGLY
+1541 GEGFVFGLF

-1569 SGATDTEG
+1569 SGATDTDG
-1577 RLMFA
+1577 RLVLA

-1595 QAPEGWKLSAG
+1595 QAPEGWKLPAG

-1618 EDAVIRAGLTVHNEL
+1618 EDAVIRAGLTVHNEM

-1665 IYHARTD
+1665 IYRARTD

-1772 YGRYTVVETRPL
+1772 HGRYTVEETQPL
-1784 SGYLPAGTVAELTV
+1784 PGYLPAGTVAELTV

-1810 VVNVPADTPDIQ
+1810 IVNVPADTPDIQ

-1835 GVGMTAGALALIGV
+1835 GVGMTAGALVLIGA

>member
-1 MNHKPRTRLAAL
+1 MNHKPRTRLAAM

-82 AEETAQEV
+82 
-90 EPTEAPAL
+90 
-98 PTQEPMPEPTE
+98 
-109 APPAEETAQEVE
+109 
-121 PTEAPALPTQEPMPE
+121 
-136 PTEAPSETALPTQ
+136 ETALPTQ

-158 PQSPTEEP
+158 PQPPTEEP

-174 PSPAPETVPVQ
+174 PSPAPETVPAQ
-185 TGEPLPFSLQDAMAQ
+185 TGEPLPLSLQDAMAQ

-226 TQETAV
+226 AQETAV
-232 LLVRRFAPEEGFAEV
+232 LLVHRLVPERFAEV

-256 ITAYTTVDALPEA
+256 ITAYTAVDALPEA
-269 ALSDQEVSALAGE
+269 ALSDQEVAALAGE
-282 RLSALT
+282 RPSALT

-302 EQEPVPEPGAAET
+302 AQEPVPEPGAAET

-322 EATETPPA
+322 EAAETTSV
-330 QPGVFVQVSTQT
+330 QPGAFVQVSTQT
-342 NAYTDIDSSGMDADS
+342 NVYTDIDSSGMDADS

-370 IEETLQD
+370 VEETLQD

-391 DDFADGTLKWTEEGT
+391 DDFADGTLKWTEQGT
-406 LWVLAQETCATGAAD
+406 LWVLAQETCITGAAD

-430 VSPPS
+430 VSTSS

-1054 APDTRGDGEL
+1054 APGTRGDGEL

-1078 DRQGNVIY
+1078 DRQDNVIY
-1086 EKGDVVVDSLTTA
+1086 EKGAVVVDSLTTA
-1099 GEDASVTTDALWPGV
+1099 DQDASVTTDALWPGV

-1271 YRLRLMKTDSETGK
+1271 YRLRLIKTDSETGK
-1285 TITLSGVSFKL
+1285 AVTLSGVSFKL

-1311 TLQET
+1311 TRQET

-1355 LPVFVGQDGDV
+1355 LPVFVGQDGDS

-1501 VRAELTNEYL
+1501 VCAELTNEYL
-1511 PAEITLTKYKETMQA
+1511 PAEITLTKYKETMQT

-1541 GEGFVFGLY
+1541 GEGFVFGLF
-1550 NASDI
+1550 NTSDI
-1555 PYDGGVLPA
+1555 PHDGGVLPA

-1569 SGATDTEG
+1569 SGTTDADG
-1577 RLMFA
+1577 RLVFA

-1606 TFPVSI
+1606 MFPVSI

-1644 ITGAA
+1644 ITGSA

-1665 IYHARTD
+1665 IYRARTD

-1772 YGRYTVVETRPL
+1772 HGRYSVVETQPL
-1784 SGYLPAGTVAELTV
+1784 PGYLPAGTVAELTV

-1810 VVNVPADTPDIQ
+1810 IVNVPADTPDIQ

-1835 GVGMTAGALALIGV
+1835 GVGMTAGALVLIGA

>member
-1 MNHKPRTRLAAL
+1 MIHKPRTRLAAM

-109 APPAEETAQEVE
+109 AP
-121 PTEAPALPTQEPMPE
+121 
-136 PTEAPSETALPTQ
+136 SETALPTQ

-174 PSPAPETVPVQ
+174 PSPAPETVPAQ

-469 SSGKD
+469 RSGKD

-655 AVTLTTDAD
+655 TVTLTTDAD

-764 STGAPLAGAVFELVG
+764 STGAPLAGAVFELVS

-843 TGKIRV
+843 TGKIRI

-887 DASGVAETGWLPW
+887 AASGVAETGWLPW
-900 GRYRIEETKVPQHF
+900 GRYRIKETKVPRHY

-919 ETEVEIRDSGR
+919 ETEAEIRDSGR

-994 GRYIVREQG
+994 GRYIVREHG
-1003 KTAGYVFEEIA
+1003 ETAGYVFEEIA

-1054 APDTRGDGEL
+1054 APGTRGDGEL

-1086 EKGDVVVDSLTTA
+1086 EKGAVVVDSLTTA

-1122 PVGYQAAVDSII
+1122 PVGYQESDTAITIDTRDAA
-1134 VDARSAAKQ
+1134 RQ
-1143 SHEAVVIYEGVVT
+1143 SVEAVITYEGVIT
-1156 NEIRYGAQAIVKLLG
+1156 NSIKMGAQAIVKLLG

-1233 QIKGAPGYELK
+1233 QTKGAPGYELK

-1355 LPVFVGQDGDV
+1355 LPVFVGQDGDA

-1526 MEDEHGVRQTVITVP
+1526 MEDEYGVRQTVITVP

-1555 PYDGGVLPA
+1555 PCDGGVLPA

-1569 SGATDTEG
+1569 SGATDADG
-1577 RLMFA
+1577 RLVFA

-1644 ITGAA
+1644 ITGSA

-1665 IYHARTD
+1665 IYRARTD

-1736 GRVLAGVQF
+1736 GRALAGVQF

-1835 GVGMTAGALALIGV
+1835 GVGMTVGGLVLIGA

>member
-28 AAIPTEET
+28 AAVQTDVPVPQEAAIPAEET
-36 VESQTQESVQKPAA
+36 LESQETVQEPAA

-65 PALPTQEPM
+65 PALPTQGAM
-74 PEPTEAPP
+74 PEPTGAPP
-82 AEETAQEV
+82 A
-90 EPTEAPAL
+90 
-98 PTQEPMPEPTE
+98 
-109 APPAEETAQEVE
+109 
-121 PTEAPALPTQEPMPE
+121 
-136 PTEAPSETALPTQ
+136 ETALPTQ

-174 PSPAPETVPVQ
+174 PSPAPETVPAQ
-185 TGEPLPFSLQDAMAQ
+185 TGETLPLSLQDAMAQ
-200 RGYAY
+200 HGYAY

-226 TQETAV
+226 AQETAV
-232 LLVRRFAPEEGFAEV
+232 LLVHRLVPEGFAEV

-256 ITAYTTVDALPEA
+256 ITAYTAVDALPEA
-269 ALSDQEVSALAGE
+269 ALSDQEVAALAGE
-282 RLSALT
+282 RPSALT

-302 EQEPVPEPGAAET
+302 AQEPVPEPGAAET

-322 EATETPPA
+322 EAAETPSV
-330 QPGVFVQVSTQT
+330 QPGAFVQVSTQT
-342 NAYTDIDSSGMDADS
+342 NVYTGIDWSGMDADS

-370 IEETLQD
+370 VEETLQD

-385 VRYLYG
+385 VRYLFG
-391 DDFADGTLKWTEEGT
+391 DDFDDGTLKWTEQGT

-469 SSGKD
+469 GSGKD

-673 ALTGNTAGQDES
+673 VLTGNTAGQDES

-764 STGAPLAGAVFELVG
+764 STGAPLAGAVFELVS

-843 TGKIRV
+843 TGKIRI

-878 VGGSVVIVT
+878 VGDSVVIVT

-900 GRYRIEETKVPQHF
+900 GRYRIEETKVPRHY

-965 YENDEYGSALVGSMV
+965 YENDEYGSALVCSMV

-994 GRYIVREQG
+994 GRYIVREHG
-1003 KTAGYVFEEIA
+1003 ETAGYVFEEIA

-1054 APDTRGDGEL
+1054 APGTRGDGEL

-1078 DRQGNVIY
+1078 DRQDNVIY
-1086 EKGDVVVDSLTTA
+1086 EKGAVVVDSLTTA

-1122 PVGYQAAVDSII
+1122 PVGYQASDTAITIDTR
-1134 VDARSAAKQ
+1134 DAARQ
-1143 SHEAVVIYEGVVT
+1143 SVEAVITYEGVIT
-1156 NEIRYGAQAIVKLLG
+1156 NSIKMGAQAIVKLLG

-1271 YRLRLMKTDSETGK
+1271 YRLRLIKTDSETGK

-1311 TLQET
+1311 TRQET

-1412 VYEERYLAGAVFE
+1412 VYEESYLAGAVFE

-1501 VRAELTNEYL
+1501 VCAELTNEYL

-1569 SGATDTEG
+1569 SGATDADG
-1577 RLMFA
+1577 RLVFA

-1595 QAPEGWKLSAG
+1595 QAPEGWKLPAG

-1665 IYHARTD
+1665 IYRARTD

-1772 YGRYTVVETRPL
+1772 HGRYTVVETRPL
-1784 SGYLPAGTVAELTV
+1784 PGYLPAGTVAELTV

-1810 VVNVPADTPDIQ
+1810 VVNVPADTP
-1822 TGVDLPFTPLMWA
+1822 TSRPEWTSPSHP
-1835 GVGMTAGALALIGV
+1835 
-1849 YGYRRRKRR
+1849 

>member
-1 MNHKPRTRLAAL
+1 MNHKPRTRLAAM

-28 AAIPTEET
+28 ATIPTEET
-36 VESQTQESVQKPAA
+36 VESQETMQEPAA

-57 QEVKPTEA
+57 QEVEPTEA
-65 PALPTQEPM
+65 PVLPTQEPM
-74 PEPTEAPP
+74 PESTEAPP
-82 AEETAQEV
+82 AEEAVQEV
-90 EPTEAPAL
+90 TPTEAPVL
-98 PTQEPMPEPTE
+98 PTQGAMPEPTG
-109 APPAEETAQEVE
+109 APPA
-121 PTEAPALPTQEPMPE
+121 
-136 PTEAPSETALPTQ
+136 ETALPTQ

-158 PQSPTEEP
+158 PPNSIEEPASASQTEEP
-166 TSVPEAEA
+166 AATDV
-174 PSPAPETVPVQ
+174 V
-185 TGEPLPFSLQDAMAQ
+185 PLPLSLQDAMAQ

-205 VLAAAIPLYAAQ
+205 VLAATIPLYTAQ
-217 DLAEPAYCM
+217 DLTEPAYCM

-256 ITAYTTVDALPEA
+256 ITAYTAVDALPEA
-269 ALSDQEVSALAGE
+269 ALSDQEVAALAGE
-282 RLSALT
+282 RSSAT
-288 ADERLVFVVPGYVP
+288 TEDERLVFVVPGYVP
-302 EQEPVPEPGAAET
+302 AQEPVPESAET
-315 VTPSAEP
+315 
-322 EATETPPA
+322 EAAVQPMEQSSSESVIPPA
-330 QPGVFVQVSTQT
+330 QPGAFVQVSTQT
-342 NAYTDIDSSGMDADS
+342 NVYTDIDSSGMDADS

-370 IEETLQD
+370 VEETLQD

-391 DDFADGTLKWTEEGT
+391 DDFADGTLKWTEQGT
-406 LWVLAQETCATGAAD
+406 LWVLALETCVTGAAD

-430 VSPPS
+430 VSPSS

-462 GQGGLHG
+462 GQGGLYG

-655 AVTLTTDAD
+655 TVTLTTDAD

-673 ALTGNTAGQDES
+673 VLTGNTAGQDES

-764 STGAPLAGAVFELVG
+764 STGAPLAGAVFELAG
-779 GNAVIATQ
+779 GDAVIATQ

-843 TGKIRV
+843 TGKIRI
-849 VKRDSLTREAL
+849 VKRDGLTREAL

-878 VGGSVVIVT
+878 VGDSVVIVT

-900 GRYRIEETKVPQHF
+900 GRYRIEETTVPQHY

-988 SEPLRK
+988 SELLRK
-994 GRYIVREQG
+994 GRYIVREHG
-1003 KTAGYVFEEIA
+1003 ETAGYVFEEIA

-1023 TTDLSVTNQPVR
+1023 TTDLSVTNQPVQ

-1054 APDTRGDGEL
+1054 VPGTRGDGEL

-1086 EKGDVVVDSLTTA
+1086 EKGAVVVDSLTTA

-1122 PVGYQAAVDSII
+1122 PVGYQAAVDSIT

-1244 GPILFEIDGTED
+1244 GPLLFEIDGTED
-1256 ILNPPPLTLSDRPIR
+1256 VLNPPPLTLSDRPIR

-1285 TITLSGVSFKL
+1285 AVTLSGVSFKL

-1311 TLQET
+1311 TPQET

-1479 ALDDTPHEVTLDASD
+1479 ALDDTPYEVTLDASD

-1526 MEDEHGVRQTVITVP
+1526 MEDEYGVRQTVITVP

-1569 SGATDTEG
+1569 SGATDADG
-1577 RLMFA
+1577 RLVFA
-1582 GQYPHGEYYVKEL
+1582 GRYPHGEYYVKEL
-1595 QAPEGWKLSAG
+1595 QAPEGWKLPAG
-1606 TFPVSI
+1606 TFPISI

-1644 ITGAA
+1644 ITGSA

-1665 IYHARTD
+1665 IYRARTD

-1772 YGRYTVVETRPL
+1772 HGRYSVVETQPL
-1784 SGYLPAGTVAELTV
+1784 PGYLPAGTVAELTV

-1810 VVNVPADTPDIQ
+1810 IVNVPADTPDIQ

-1835 GVGMTAGALALIGV
+1835 GVGMTAGALVLIGA

>member
-28 AAIPTEET
+28 ATIPTEET

-82 AEETAQEV
+82 AE
-90 EPTEAPAL
+90 
-98 PTQEPMPEPTE
+98 
-109 APPAEETAQEVE
+109 
-121 PTEAPALPTQEPMPE
+121 
-136 PTEAPSETALPTQ
+136 TALPTQ
-149 PPAQAPTEA
+149 PPAQSPTEA
-158 PQSPTEEP
+158 PQPPTEEP
-166 TSVPEAEA
+166 TSVPEAET
-174 PSPAPETVPVQ
+174 PSPAPETVPAQ
-185 TGEPLPFSLQDAMAQ
+185 TGEPLPLSLQDTMAQ

-232 LLVRRFAPEEGFAEV
+232 LLVHRLVPEEGFAEV

-256 ITAYTTVDALPEA
+256 TTAYTAVDALPEA
-269 ALSDQEVSALAGE
+269 ALSDQEVAALAGE
-282 RLSALT
+282 RPSALT

-302 EQEPVPEPGAAET
+302 AQEPVPEPGAAET

-322 EATETPPA
+322 EAAETPSV
-330 QPGVFVQVSTQT
+330 QPGAFVQVSTQT
-342 NAYTDIDSSGMDADS
+342 NVYTDIDSSGMDADS

-370 IEETLQD
+370 VEETLQD

-391 DDFADGTLKWTEEGT
+391 DDFADGTLKWTEQGT
-406 LWVLAQETCATGAAD
+406 LWVLAQETCVTGAAD

-430 VSPPS
+430 VSPSS

-469 SSGKD
+469 SSGRD

-557 RHTYPFMVIDDDDPD
+557 RHTYPFMVIDDNDPD

-642 NQSTRFSGGSLTG
+642 NRSTRFSGGSLTG
-655 AVTLTTDAD
+655 TVTLTTDAD

-673 ALTGNTAGQDES
+673 GLTGNTAGQDES

-715 EEASFLVGVPDVAI
+715 EEASFLVGVPDAAI

-764 STGAPLAGAVFELVG
+764 STGAPLAGAVFELAD

-843 TGKIRV
+843 TGKIRI

-878 VGGSVVIVT
+878 VGDSVVIVT

-900 GRYRIEETKVPQHF
+900 GRYRIEETTVPQHY

-942 GYIRITKTDRL
+942 GYIRIIKTDRL

-965 YENDEYGSALVGSMV
+965 YENDEYGSALVCSMV

-988 SEPLRK
+988 SEPLCK
-994 GRYIVREQG
+994 GRYIVREHG
-1003 KTAGYVFEEIA
+1003 ETAGYVFEEIA

-1023 TTDLSVTNQPVR
+1023 TTDLSVTNQPVQ
-1035 VRLKLYKRDADEYA
+1035 VRLKLYKRDADEYT

-1054 APDTRGDGEL
+1054 APGTRGDGEL

-1086 EKGDVVVDSLTTA
+1086 EKGAVVVDSLTTA

-1134 VDARSAAKQ
+1134 VDARSAAEQ
-1143 SHEAVVIYEGVVT
+1143 SQEAVVIYEGVVT

-1285 TITLSGVSFKL
+1285 AVTLSGVSFKL

-1355 LPVFVGQDGDV
+1355 LPVFVGQDG
-1366 PGETYQIDVEVPN
+1366 TC
-1379 EPVKGRILLEKKG
+1379 
-1392 PRLTGFEVTADA
+1392 
-1404 YGNEAHRP
+1404 
-1412 VYEERYLAGAVFE
+1412 
-1425 LRAAET
+1425 
-1431 VTGGDGTVWFEQGE
+1431 
-1445 LVETLT
+1445 
-1451 TASDGPA
+1451 
-1458 ASGLLPLGRYV
+1458 
-1469 LVEIH
+1469 
-1474 APEGY
+1474 
-1479 ALDDTPHEVTLDASD
+1479 
-1494 AYTPVVE
+1494 
-1501 VRAELTNEYL
+1501 
-1511 PAEITLTKYKETMQA
+1511 
-1526 MEDEHGVRQTVITVP
+1526 
-1541 GEGFVFGLY
+1541 
-1550 NASDI
+1550 
-1555 PYDGGVLPA
+1555 
-1564 GTLVA
+1564 
-1569 SGATDTEG
+1569 
-1577 RLMFA
+1577 
-1582 GQYPHGEYYVKEL
+1582 
-1595 QAPEGWKLSAG
+1595 
-1606 TFPVSI
+1606 
-1612 LPEKAQ
+1612 PEK
-1618 EDAVIRAGLTVHNEL
+1618 RTRS
-1633 ICTPVTITKTD
+1633 TWKSPT
-1644 ITGAA
+1644 
-1649 PVPGALIEVR
+1649 
-1659 NSRDEI
+1659 SRS
-1665 IYHARTD
+1665 R
-1672 ENGELPDILLMPGQ
+1672 
-1686 YAFREV
+1686 
-1692 LAPDG
+1692 
-1697 YALNEAVCIFVVDAQ
+1697 
-1712 GQVSGD
+1712 
-1718 TEIRDDW
+1718 
-1725 TRFSLRKTDTG
+1725 G
-1736 GRVLAGVQF
+1736 GFCL
-1745 ALVDADGNQIMTA
+1745 
-1758 ETDENGLASFERIP
+1758 
-1772 YGRYTVVETRPL
+1772 
-1784 SGYLPAGTVAELTV
+1784 
-1798 DGQYVNPDAPLE
+1798 
-1810 VVNVPADTPDIQ
+1810 
-1822 TGVDLPFTPLMWA
+1822 
-1835 GVGMTAGALALIGV
+1835 
-1849 YGYRRRKRR
+1849 KRRGRGSPGLR

>member
-1 MNHKPRTRLAAL
+1 M

-28 AAIPTEET
+28 AAVQTDVPVPQEAAMPAEET
-36 VESQTQESVQKPAA
+36 VEPQETVQEPAA

-74 PEPTEAPP
+74 PEPTEPP
-82 AEETAQEV
+82 
-90 EPTEAPAL
+90 P
-98 PTQEPMPEPTE
+98 
-109 APPAEETAQEVE
+109 
-121 PTEAPALPTQEPMPE
+121 
-136 PTEAPSETALPTQ
+136 ETALPTQ

-158 PQSPTEEP
+158 PQPPTEEP

-174 PSPAPETVPVQ
+174 PSPAPETVPAQ
-185 TGEPLPFSLQDAMAQ
+185 TGETLPLSLQDAMAQ

-226 TQETAV
+226 AQETAV
-232 LLVRRFAPEEGFAEV
+232 LLVHRLAPEEGFAEV

-256 ITAYTTVDALPEA
+256 ITAYTAVDALPEA
-269 ALSDQEVSALAGE
+269 ALSDQEVAALAGE
-282 RLSALT
+282 RPSDLT

-302 EQEPVPEPGAAET
+302 AQEPVPESAET
-315 VTPSAEP
+315 
-322 EATETPPA
+322 EAAVQPMEQSSLESVITPA
-330 QPGVFVQVSTQT
+330 QPGAFVQVSTQT

-370 IEETLQD
+370 AEETLQD

-391 DDFADGTLKWTEEGT
+391 DDFDDGTLKWTEQGT

-430 VSPPS
+430 VSPSS

-462 GQGGLHG
+462 GQGGLYG
-469 SSGKD
+469 SSGRD

-637 AISVS
+637 AISMS

-655 AVTLTTDAD
+655 TVTLTTDAD

-764 STGAPLAGAVFELVG
+764 STGAPLAGAVFELVS

-843 TGKIRV
+843 TGKIRI

-900 GRYRIEETKVPQHF
+900 GRYRIEETTVPRHY

-988 SEPLRK
+988 SELLRK
-994 GRYIVREQG
+994 GRYIVREHG
-1003 KTAGYVFEEIA
+1003 ETAGYVFEEIA

-1023 TTDLSVTNQPVR
+1023 TTDLSVTNQPVQ

-1054 APDTRGDGEL
+1054 VPGTRGDGEL

-1099 GEDASVTTDALWPGV
+1099 GQDASVTTDALWPGV

-1122 PVGYQAAVDSII
+1122 PVGYQASDTAITMDTR
-1134 VDARSAAKQ
+1134 DAARQ
-1143 SHEAVVIYEGVVT
+1143 SVEAVITYEGVVT

-1198 GSYENARA
+1198 GSYENAHA
-1206 LERDR
+1206 FERDR

-1285 TITLSGVSFKL
+1285 AVTLSGVSFKL

-1311 TLQET
+1311 TRQET
-1316 DTFVTD
+1316 DTFITD

-1355 LPVFVGQDGDV
+1355 LPVFVGQDGDA

-1392 PRLTGFEVTADA
+1392 PQLTGFEVTADA

-1458 ASGLLPLGRYV
+1458 ASGLLPLGRYM

-1526 MEDEHGVRQTVITVP
+1526 MEDEHSVRQTVITVP

-1569 SGATDTEG
+1569 SGATDTDG
-1577 RLMFA
+1577 RLVFA

-1595 QAPEGWKLSAG
+1595 QAPEGWKLPAG

-1665 IYHARTD
+1665 IYRARTD

-1725 TRFSLRKTDTG
+1725 TCFSLRKTDTG
-1736 GRVLAGVQF
+1736 GQVLAGVQF

-1758 ETDENGLASFERIP
+1758 ETDENGLASFKRIP
-1772 YGRYTVVETRPL
+1772 HGRYTVVETQPL
-1784 SGYLPAGTVAELTV
+1784 PGYLPAGTVAELTV

-1810 VVNVPADTPDIQ
+1810 IVNVPADTPDIQ

>member
-28 AAIPTEET
+28 AAVQTEVPVPQEAAMPAEET
-36 VESQTQESVQKPAA
+36 VEPQETVQEPVATSVEETAQEA
-50 TPAEEAA
+50 TPT
-57 QEVKPTEA
+57 EVPV
-65 PALPTQEPM
+65 LPTQEPM

-82 AEETAQEV
+82 AEEAVQEV
-90 EPTEAPAL
+90 TPTEALVL
-98 PTQEPMPEPTE
+98 PTQGAMPEPTG
-109 APPAEETAQEVE
+109 APPA
-121 PTEAPALPTQEPMPE
+121 
-136 PTEAPSETALPTQ
+136 ETALPTQ

-158 PQSPTEEP
+158 PPASTEEP
-166 TSVPEAEA
+166 A
-174 PSPAPETVPVQ
+174 PTDVV
-185 TGEPLPFSLQDAMAQ
+185 PLPLSLQDAMAQ

-232 LLVRRFAPEEGFAEV
+232 LLVHRLVPEEGFAEV

-256 ITAYTTVDALPEA
+256 ITAYTAVDALPEA
-269 ALSDQEVSALAGE
+269 ALSDQEVAALAGE
-282 RLSALT
+282 RPSALT

-302 EQEPVPEPGAAET
+302 AQEPVPESAET
-315 VTPSAEP
+315 
-322 EATETPPA
+322 EAAVQPMEQSSSESVIPPA
-330 QPGVFVQVSTQT
+330 QPGAFVQVSTQT
-342 NAYTDIDSSGMDADS
+342 NVYTDIDSSGMDADS

-370 IEETLQD
+370 VEETLQD

-391 DDFADGTLKWTEEGT
+391 DDFADGTLKWTEQGT
-406 LWVLAQETCATGAAD
+406 LWVLALETCVTGAAD

-430 VSPPS
+430 VSPSS

-462 GQGGLHG
+462 GQGGLYG

-655 AVTLTTDAD
+655 TVTLTTDAD

-673 ALTGNTAGQDES
+673 VLTGNTAGQDES

-764 STGAPLAGAVFELVG
+764 STGAPLAGAVFELVSG
-779 GNAVIATQ
+779 DAVIATQ

-843 TGKIRV
+843 TGKIRI
-849 VKRDSLTREAL
+849 VKRDGLTREAL

-878 VGGSVVIVT
+878 VGDSVVIVT

-900 GRYRIEETKVPQHF
+900 GRYRIEETTVPQHY

-988 SEPLRK
+988 SELLRK
-994 GRYIVREQG
+994 GRYIVREHG
-1003 KTAGYVFEEIA
+1003 ETAGYVFEEIA

-1023 TTDLSVTNQPVR
+1023 TTDLSVTNQPVQ

-1054 APDTRGDGEL
+1054 VPGTRGDGEL

-1086 EKGDVVVDSLTTA
+1086 EKGAVVVDSLTTA

-1244 GPILFEIDGTED
+1244 GPLLFEIDGTED
-1256 ILNPPPLTLSDRPIR
+1256 VLNPPPLTLSDRPIR

-1285 TITLSGVSFKL
+1285 AVTLSGVSFKL

-1311 TLQET
+1311 TPQET

-1412 VYEERYLAGAVFE
+1412 VYEERYLAGAVLE

-1479 ALDDTPHEVTLDASD
+1479 ALDDTPYEVTLDASD

-1526 MEDEHGVRQTVITVP
+1526 MEDEYGVRQTVITVP

-1569 SGATDTEG
+1569 SGATDADG
-1577 RLMFA
+1577 RLVFA
-1582 GQYPHGEYYVKEL
+1582 GRYPHGEYYVKEL
-1595 QAPEGWKLSAG
+1595 QAPEGWKLPAG
-1606 TFPVSI
+1606 TFPISI

-1644 ITGAA
+1644 ITGSA

-1665 IYHARTD
+1665 IYRARTD

-1772 YGRYTVVETRPL
+1772 HGRYSVVETQPL
-1784 SGYLPAGTVAELTV
+1784 PGYLPAGTVAELTV

-1810 VVNVPADTPDIQ
+1810 IVNVPADTPDIQ

-1835 GVGMTAGALALIGV
+1835 GVGMTAGALVLIGA

>member
-57 QEVKPTEA
+57 QEVK
-65 PALPTQEPM
+65 
-74 PEPTEAPP
+74 
-82 AEETAQEV
+82 
-90 EPTEAPAL
+90 
-98 PTQEPMPEPTE
+98 
-109 APPAEETAQEVE
+109 

-226 TQETAV
+226 AQETAV

-269 ALSDQEVSALAGE
+269 ALSDQEVAALAGE
-282 RLSALT
+282 RPSALT

-302 EQEPVPEPGAAET
+302 AQEPVPEPGAAET

-322 EATETPPA
+322 EAAETPSV
-330 QPGVFVQVSTQT
+330 QPGAFVQVSTQT
-342 NAYTDIDSSGMDADS
+342 NVYTDIDSSGMDADS

-370 IEETLQD
+370 VEETLQD

-391 DDFADGTLKWTEEGT
+391 DDFADGTLKWTEQGT

-430 VSPPS
+430 VSTS
-435 RMMRMSASPMPGF
+435 YRMMRTSASPMPGF

-655 AVTLTTDAD
+655 TVTLTTDAD

-764 STGAPLAGAVFELVG
+764 STGAPLAGAVFELVS

-843 TGKIRV
+843 TGKIRI

-900 GRYRIEETKVPQHF
+900 GRYRIEETTVPQHY

-942 GYIRITKTDRL
+942 GYIRIIKTDRL

-1479 ALDDTPHEVTLDASD
+1479 ALDDTPYEVTLDASD

-1665 IYHARTD
+1665 IYRARTD

-1772 YGRYTVVETRPL
+1772 HGRYSVVETQPL
-1784 SGYLPAGTVAELTV
+1784 PGYLPAGTVAELTV

-1810 VVNVPADTPDIQ
+1810 IVNVPADTPDIQ

-1835 GVGMTAGALALIGV
+1835 GVGMTAGALVLIGA

>member
-1 MNHKPRTRLAAL
+1 
-13 LLACLL
+13 
-19 LCPSPGRSE
+19 
-28 AAIPTEET
+28 
-36 VESQTQESVQKPAA
+36 
-50 TPAEEAA
+50 
-57 QEVKPTEA
+57 
-65 PALPTQEPM
+65 M
-74 PEPTEAPP
+74 PEPTEA
-82 AEETAQEV
+82 
-90 EPTEAPAL
+90 L
-98 PTQEPMPEPTE
+98 P
-109 APPAEETAQEVE
+109 
-121 PTEAPALPTQEPMPE
+121 
-136 PTEAPSETALPTQ
+136 ETALPTQ

-174 PSPAPETVPVQ
+174 PSPAPETVPAQ
-185 TGEPLPFSLQDAMAQ
+185 TGETLPLSLQDAMAQ
-200 RGYAY
+200 HGYAY
-205 VLAAAIPLYAAQ
+205 VLAAAIPLYSAQ

-256 ITAYTTVDALPEA
+256 ITAYTAVDALPEA
-269 ALSDQEVSALAGE
+269 ALSDQEVAALAGE
-282 RLSALT
+282 RPSALT

-302 EQEPVPEPGAAET
+302 AQEPVAEPGMAEETTSAPEPETTAA
-315 VTPSAEP
+315 
-322 EATETPPA
+322 PPA
-330 QPGVFVQVSTQT
+330 QPGAFVQVSTQT
-342 NAYTDIDSSGMDADS
+342 NVYTDIDSSGMDADS

-370 IEETLQD
+370 VEETLQD

-385 VRYLYG
+385 VRYLFG
-391 DDFADGTLKWTEEGT
+391 DDFDDGTLKWTEQGT
-406 LWVLAQETCATGAAD
+406 LWVLEQETCITGAAD

-430 VSPPS
+430 VSTSS
-435 RMMRMSASPMPGF
+435 RMMRKSASPMPGF

-462 GQGGLHG
+462 GQGGLYG
-469 SSGKD
+469 SSGRD

-655 AVTLTTDAD
+655 TVTLTTDAD

-673 ALTGNTAGQDES
+673 VLTGNTAGQDES

-764 STGAPLAGAVFELVG
+764 STGAPLAGAVFELAG

-878 VGGSVVIVT
+878 VGDSVVIVT

-900 GRYRIEETKVPQHF
+900 GRYRIEETTVPQHY

-919 ETEVEIRDSGR
+919 ETEVEIRDRGR

-965 YENDEYGSALVGSMV
+965 YENDEHGSALVCSMV

-988 SEPLRK
+988 SELLRK
-994 GRYIVREQG
+994 GRYIVREHG
-1003 KTAGYVFEEIA
+1003 ETAGYVFEEIA

-1023 TTDLSVTNQPVR
+1023 TTDLSVTNQPMR

-1054 APDTRGDGEL
+1054 APGTRGDGEL

-1086 EKGDVVVDSLTTA
+1086 EKGAVVVDSLTTA
-1099 GEDASVTTDALWPGV
+1099 GQDASVTTDALWPGV

-1134 VDARSAAKQ
+1134 VDARSAVEQ
-1143 SHEAVVIYEGVVT
+1143 SQEAVVIYEGVVT

-1271 YRLRLMKTDSETGK
+1271 YRLRLIKTDSETGK
-1285 TITLSGVSFKL
+1285 AVTLSGVSFKL

-1355 LPVFVGQDGDV
+1355 LPVFVGQDGDA

-1479 ALDDTPHEVTLDASD
+1479 ALDDTPYEVTLDVSD

-1501 VRAELTNEYL
+1501 VCTELTNEYL

-1541 GEGFVFGLY
+1541 GEGFVFGLC

-1564 GTLVA
+1564 GMLVA
-1569 SGATDTEG
+1569 SGATDAEG
-1577 RLMFA
+1577 RLVFA

-1595 QAPEGWKLSAG
+1595 QAPEGWKLPAG

-1618 EDAVIRAGLTVHNEL
+1618 EDAVIRAGLTVHNEM

-1665 IYHARTD
+1665 IYRARTD

-1772 YGRYTVVETRPL
+1772 YGRYTVVETQPL
-1784 SGYLPAGTVAELTV
+1784 PGYLPAGTVAELTV

-1835 GVGMTAGALALIGV
+1835 GVGMTASALVLIGA